1 MKRFLLVFA
10 LSVMLLSC
18 LFGKTLVVANGEERG
33 PVYSRYYRSIE
44 IEAGDSLWSIAK
56 TYNRNSGMNIREYI
70 DEIKKINHT
79 SSDVIEAGDSLMII
93 YFSETP
99 PDAS

>member
-1 MKRFLLVFA
+1 MRKYLLVFV

-33 PVYSRYYRSIE
+33 PVYSRYYANIE
-44 IEAGDSLWSIAK
+44 IEKGDSLWSIAK
-56 TYNRNSGMNIREYI
+56 TYNQNSGMSIREYI
-70 DEIKKINHT
+70 DEIKKINRMC
-79 SSDVIEAGDSLMII
+79 SDAIAAGDSLMII